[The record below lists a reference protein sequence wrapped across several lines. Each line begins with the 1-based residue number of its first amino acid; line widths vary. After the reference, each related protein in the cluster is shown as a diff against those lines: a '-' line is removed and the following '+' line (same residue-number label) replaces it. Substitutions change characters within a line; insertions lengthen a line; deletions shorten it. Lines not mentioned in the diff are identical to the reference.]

1 MLQTWLS
8 PEEFTSWGWR
18 VPFLFSAVLLLLSF
32 KARLALLESPVF
44 SELQNTGN
52 TSPTPLKDCL
62 QDPPTFKRMLL
73 LFFGVSAGGS
83 VLFFSSQVYLA
94 VYLKTVVH
102 MDAVTVG
109 WLSAAS
115 TVCLFPLKFFPGA
128 LSDRWGR
135 RPVVLFGLALGVV
148 SILPLY
154 TALPFFAD
162 QLALV
167 FLLQLILVSAVVFV
181 TGPQTALLSE
191 LFNARTRYT
200 AVGSPHSLSAGW
212 IGGLSPYMVNLI
224 ASKSGLA
231 LVGLMYP
238 NALLLMALLVCY
250 FKLPETRRSDL
261 NR

>member
-1 MLQTWLS
+1 MSIPAQ
-8 PEEFTSWGWR
+8 
-18 VPFLFSAVLLLLSF
+18 
-32 KARLALLESPVF
+32 VF
-44 SELQNTGN
+44 SGCFIRPMGQTTARSLWACAGRCVDFAALYG
-52 TSPTPLKDCL
+52 PT
-62 QDPPTFKRMLL
+62 
-73 LFFGVSAGGS
+73 
-83 VLFFSSQVYLA
+83 
-94 VYLKTVVH
+94 
-102 MDAVTVG
+102 
-109 WLSAAS
+109 
-115 TVCLFPLKFFPGA
+115 
-128 LSDRWGR
+128 
-135 RPVVLFGLALGVV
+135 
-148 SILPLY
+148 
-154 TALPFFAD
+154 FFAD